1 LSLSFTINHESELT
15 DLVSKI
21 SPLLQHQQI
30 LFFEG
35 EVGSGKTTFIRH
47 LLKSLALK
55 ANQDFHF
62 LGSPTYQ
69 REHHYNLNK
78 LNLVHFDFYQVDG
91 KTHVDLEDYFMNNC
105 LLIEWPLEDLKKR
118 YLPDAMLIKI
128 NVKEQSRII
137 EISSQN
143 PNGFLKKI
151 KLIKSKK
158 TIIK

>member
-1 LSLSFTINHESELT
+1 MSLSFNIKKESELR
-15 DLVSKI
+15 DLVDKI

-47 LLKSLALK
+47 LLKSLASK
-55 ANQDFHF
+55 ANLDLHF

-69 REHHYNLNK
+69 REHHYKLKK
-78 LNLVHFDFYQVDG
+78 LNIVHFDFYQVDV

-105 LLIEWPLEDLKKR
+105 LLIEWPLGDLKKR

-128 NVKEQSRII
+128 NTKEQSRII

-143 PNGFLKKI
+143 PKWLP
-151 KLIKSKK
+151 
-158 TIIK
+158 

>member
-1 LSLSFTINHESELT
+1 MSLSFTINHESELT
-15 DLVSKI
+15 DLVDKI

-55 ANQDFHF
+55 ANQDLHF

-69 REHHYNLNK
+69 REHHYKVKK

-91 KTHVDLEDYFMNNC
+91 KTQFDLEDYFINNC

-128 NVKEQSRII
+128 SIKEQSRII

-143 PNGFLKKI
+143 PKWLP
-151 KLIKSKK
+151 
-158 TIIK
+158 

>member
-1 LSLSFTINHESELT
+1 LSLSFTIHHESELT

-30 LFFEG
+30 LFIEG
-35 EVGSGKTTFIRH
+35 EVGSGKTTLIRH

-69 REHHYNLNK
+69 REHHYSLNK

-128 NVKEQSRII
+128 NVKEQKHII
-137 EISSQN
+137 EISSSN
-143 PNGFLKKI
+143 PKWLP
-151 KLIKSKK
+151 
-158 TIIK
+158 

>member
-1 LSLSFTINHESELT
+1 MSLSFTINHESELT
-15 DLVSKI
+15 DLVDKI

-55 ANQDFHF
+55 ANQDLHF

-69 REHHYNLNK
+69 REHRYKFKK
-78 LNLVHFDFYQVDG
+78 LNLIHFDFYQVDG

-105 LLIEWPLEDLKKR
+105 LLIEWPLANLKKR

-128 NVKEQSRII
+128 RINEQSRII

-143 PNGFLKKI
+143 
-151 KLIKSKK
+151 SKWHL
-158 TIIK
+158 

>member
-1 LSLSFTINHESELT
+1 MSLSFTINQESELT
-15 DLVSKI
+15 DLVDKI

-55 ANQDFHF
+55 ANQDLHF

-69 REHHYNLNK
+69 REHRYKFKK
-78 LNLVHFDFYQVDG
+78 LNLIHFDFYQVDE

-105 LLIEWPLEDLKKR
+105 LLIEWPLANLKKR

-128 NVKEQSRII
+128 RINEQSRII

-143 PNGFLKKI
+143 
-151 KLIKSKK
+151 SKWHR
-158 TIIK
+158 

>member
-1 LSLSFTINHESELT
+1 MSLSFTINHESELT

-91 KTHVDLEDYFMNNC
+91 KIHVDLEDYFMNSC
-105 LLIEWPLEDLKKR
+105 SLIELPLEDLKKR

-128 NVKEQSRII
+128 NVKEQKRII
-137 EISSQN
+137 EISSSN
-143 PNGFLKKI
+143 PKWLP
-151 KLIKSKK
+151 
-158 TIIK
+158 

>member
-1 LSLSFTINHESELT
+1 MSFISTIKRESELS
-15 DLVSKI
+15 DLVDSI
-21 SPLLQHQQI
+21 SPHLQHQQI

-69 REHHYNLNK
+69 REHHYNLKK
-78 LNLVHFDFYQVDG
+78 LNLIHFDFYQVDE
-91 KTHVDLEDYFMNNC
+91 KTHIDLEDYFMNNC
-105 LLIEWPLEDLKKR
+105 LLIEWPLTNLKKR

-128 NVKEQSRII
+128 RIKEQSRII

-143 PNGFLKKI
+143 
-151 KLIKSKK
+151 SKWHP
-158 TIIK
+158 

>member
-1 LSLSFTINHESELT
+1 LSLSLNINQESELT
-15 DLVSKI
+15 DIVDKI

-55 ANQDFHF
+55 ANQDLHF

-69 REHHYNLNK
+69 REHHYKVKK

-91 KTHVDLEDYFMNNC
+91 KTQFDLEDYFINNC

-128 NVKEQSRII
+128 SIKEQSRII

-143 PNGFLKKI
+143 LKW
-151 KLIKSKK
+151 LP
-158 TIIK
+158 

>member
-1 LSLSFTINHESELT
+1 MSLSFNINQESELT
-15 DLVSKI
+15 DIVDKI

-55 ANQDFHF
+55 ANQDLHF

-69 REHHYNLNK
+69 REHHYKVKK

-91 KTHVDLEDYFMNNC
+91 KTQFDLEDYFINNC

-128 NVKEQSRII
+128 SIKEQSRII

-143 PNGFLKKI
+143 PKWLP
-151 KLIKSKK
+151 
-158 TIIK
+158 

>member
-1 LSLSFTINHESELT
+1 MSLSFTINHESELT
-15 DLVSKI
+15 DLVDKI

-55 ANQDFHF
+55 ANQDLHF

-69 REHHYNLNK
+69 REHRYKFKK
-78 LNLVHFDFYQVDG
+78 LNLIHFDFYQVDE
-91 KTHVDLEDYFMNNC
+91 KTHIDLEDYFMNNC
-105 LLIEWPLEDLKKR
+105 LLIEWPLTNLKKR

-128 NVKEQSRII
+128 RINEQSRII

-143 PNGFLKKI
+143 
-151 KLIKSKK
+151 SKWCP
-158 TIIK
+158 

>member
-1 LSLSFTINHESELT
+1 MSLSFTINHESELT
-15 DLVSKI
+15 DLVDKL

-55 ANQDFHF
+55 ANQDLHF

-69 REHHYNLNK
+69 REHRYKFKK
-78 LNLVHFDFYQVDG
+78 LNLIHFDFYQVDE

-105 LLIEWPLEDLKKR
+105 LLIEWPLANLKKR

-128 NVKEQSRII
+128 RINEQSRII

-143 PNGFLKKI
+143 
-151 KLIKSKK
+151 SKWHP
-158 TIIK
+158 

>member
-1 LSLSFTINHESELT
+1 MSLSFTINHESELT

-47 LLKSLALK
+47 LLKSLSLK

-78 LNLVHFDFYQVDG
+78 LNLIHFDFYQVDE
-91 KTHVDLEDYFMNNC
+91 KNHVDLEDYFINNC

-118 YLPDAMLIKI
+118 YLLDAMLIKI
-128 NVKEQSRII
+128 SIKEQSRII

-143 PNGFLKKI
+143 PKWLP
-151 KLIKSKK
+151 
-158 TIIK
+158 

>member
-1 LSLSFTINHESELT
+1 MSLSFTINHESELT
-15 DLVSKI
+15 DLVDKI

-55 ANQDFHF
+55 ANQDLHF

-69 REHHYNLNK
+69 REHHYYLKK
-78 LNLVHFDFYQVDG
+78 LNLIHFDFYQVDE
-91 KTHVDLEDYFMNNC
+91 KTNVDLEDYFMNNC

-118 YLPDAMLIKI
+118 YLPDSMLINI
-128 NVKEQSRII
+128 IIKEQSRII

-143 PNGFLKKI
+143 PKWLP
-151 KLIKSKK
+151 
-158 TIIK
+158 

>member
-1 LSLSFTINHESELT
+1 MSLSFTIKQESEIT
-15 DLVSKI
+15 DLVEKI

-47 LLKSLALK
+47 LLKSLAIK
-55 ANQDFHF
+55 GNHDFHF

-69 REHHYNLNK
+69 REHHYNFKK
-78 LNLVHFDFYQVDG
+78 LNLIHFDFYHVDK
-91 KTHVDLEDYFMNNC
+91 KTHVDLEEYFINNC
-105 LLIEWPLEDLKKR
+105 LLIEWPLGDLKKR

-128 NVKEQSRII
+128 NIKEQSRII

-143 PNGFLKKI
+143 
-151 KLIKSKK
+151 SKWLP
-158 TIIK
+158 

>member
-1 LSLSFTINHESELT
+1 MSLSFTINHESELT

-21 SPLLQHQQI
+21 SPLLQHQQV

-91 KTHVDLEDYFMNNC
+91 KTYIDLEDYFKNNC

-118 YLPDAMLIKI
+118 YLPYAMLIKI
-128 NVKEQSRII
+128 NIKEQSRII
-137 EISSQN
+137 EISAPN
-143 PNGFLKKI
+143 PKWLP
-151 KLIKSKK
+151 
-158 TIIK
+158 

>member
-1 LSLSFTINHESELT
+1 MSLSFTINHESELT

-69 REHHYNLNK
+69 REHHYNLKK

-91 KTHVDLEDYFMNNC
+91 ETHIDLEDYFMNNC

-118 YLPDAMLIKI
+118 YLPDAILIKI
-128 NVKEQSRII
+128 NIKEQKRII
-137 EISSQN
+137 EISSPN
-143 PNGFLKKI
+143 PKWLP
-151 KLIKSKK
+151 
-158 TIIK
+158 

>member
-1 LSLSFTINHESELT
+1 MSLSFTINQESELKG
-15 DLVSKI
+15 LVDKI
-21 SPLLQHQQI
+21 SRLLQHQQI

-47 LLKSLALK
+47 LLKSLAIK

-69 REHHYNLNK
+69 REHHYNFKK
-78 LNLVHFDFYQVDG
+78 LNLIHFDFYQVDE

-118 YLPDAMLIKI
+118 YLPDAMLIK
-128 NVKEQSRII
+128 NKLKKQSRII
-137 EISSQN
+137 EISSPN
-143 PNGFLKKI
+143 PKWHP
-151 KLIKSKK
+151 
-158 TIIK
+158 

>member
-1 LSLSFTINHESELT
+1 MSLSFTIKQESEIT
-15 DLVSKI
+15 DLVEKI

-47 LLKSLALK
+47 LLKSLAIK
-55 ANQDFHF
+55 GNHDFHF

-69 REHHYNLNK
+69 REHHYNFKK
-78 LNLVHFDFYQVDG
+78 LNLIHFDFYHVDK
-91 KTHVDLEDYFMNNC
+91 KTHVDLEEYFINNC

-128 NVKEQSRII
+128 NLKEQSRTI
-137 EISSQN
+137 EISSLN
-143 PNGFLKKI
+143 PKWL
-151 KLIKSKK
+151 L
-158 TIIK
+158 

>member
-1 LSLSFTINHESELT
+1 MSHSFTINQESELK
-15 DLVSKI
+15 DLVDKI

-30 LFFEG
+30 LLFEG
-35 EVGSGKTTFIRH
+35 EVGSGKTTFIRY

-69 REHHYNLNK
+69 REHHYYLKK
-78 LNLVHFDFYQVDG
+78 LNLIHFDFYQVDE
-91 KTHVDLEDYFMNNC
+91 KTHVDLEDYFINNC

-118 YLPDAMLIKI
+118 YLPDSMLINI
-128 NVKEQSRII
+128 IIKEQSRII

-143 PNGFLKKI
+143 PKWLP
-151 KLIKSKK
+151 
-158 TIIK
+158 

>member
-1 LSLSFTINHESELT
+1 MSLSFTIIHESELT
-15 DLVSKI
+15 DLVDKI

-55 ANQDFHF
+55 ANQDLHF

-69 REHHYNLNK
+69 REHHYNLKK
-78 LNLVHFDFYQVDG
+78 LNLIHFDFYQVDE
-91 KTHVDLEDYFMNNC
+91 KTHIDLEDYFMNNC
-105 LLIEWPLEDLKKR
+105 LLIEWPLTNLKKR

-128 NVKEQSRII
+128 SIKEQSRII

-143 PNGFLKKI
+143 
-151 KLIKSKK
+151 SKWHP
-158 TIIK
+158 

>member
-1 LSLSFTINHESELT
+1 MSHSFTINQESELK
-15 DLVSKI
+15 DLVDKI

-30 LFFEG
+30 LLFEG
-35 EVGSGKTTFIRH
+35 EVGSGKTTFIRY

-62 LGSPTYQ
+62 SGSPTYQ
-69 REHHYNLNK
+69 REHHYYLKK
-78 LNLVHFDFYQVDG
+78 LNLIHYDFYQVDE

-118 YLPDAMLIKI
+118 YLPDAVLINI
-128 NVKEQSRII
+128 IIKEQSRII

-143 PNGFLKKI
+143 PKWLP
-151 KLIKSKK
+151 
-158 TIIK
+158 

>member
-1 LSLSFTINHESELT
+1 MSLSFTINQESELKG
-15 DLVSKI
+15 LVDKI
-21 SPLLQHQQI
+21 SRLLQHQQI

-69 REHHYNLNK
+69 REHHYNFKK
-78 LNLVHFDFYQVDG
+78 LNLIHFDFYQVDER
-91 KTHVDLEDYFMNNC
+91 THVDLEDYFVNNC

-118 YLPDAMLIKI
+118 YLRDAMLIKI
-128 NVKEQSRII
+128 NLKEQSRIN
-137 EISSQN
+137 EISSPN
-143 PNGFLKKI
+143 PKWLP
-151 KLIKSKK
+151 
-158 TIIK
+158 